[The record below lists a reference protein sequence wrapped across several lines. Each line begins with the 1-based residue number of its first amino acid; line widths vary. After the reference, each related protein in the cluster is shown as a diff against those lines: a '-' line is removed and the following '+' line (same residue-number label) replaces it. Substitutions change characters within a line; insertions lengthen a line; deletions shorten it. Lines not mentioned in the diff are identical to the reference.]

1 MRVLSAPTGQM
12 NSEFISIE
20 ELKKKA
26 MQVAQSSVEDISNKP
41 TEPFT
46 YDQLKMAWRAF
57 AYEIRE
63 SKKLG
68 SETVFSIMTK
78 KEPKLEDNNIVYTVD
93 NAVVHELMM
102 NNFGEELLYS
112 LRKKL
117 NNWGVTLEVKVV
129 ENSDDL
135 PQFMTGKD
143 RFQQMA
149 QKNIN
154 LITLLKTFNLD
165 VEL

>member
-1 MRVLSAPTGQM
+1 M

-26 MQVAQSSVEDISNKP
+26 LHVAQSSVEDISTKP
-41 TEPFT
+41 RESFT
-46 YDQLKMAWRAF
+46 FDQLKMAWRSF
-57 AYEIRE
+57 AYEIKE
-63 SKKLG
+63 AKKLG

-78 KEPKLEDNNIVYTVD
+78 KEPKLEDNTVVYSVD
-93 NAVVHELMM
+93 NAVMHELMM
-102 NNFGEELLYS
+102 SNFGEELLHS
-112 LRKKL
+112 LRTKL
-117 NNWGVTLEVKVV
+117 NNWGVTLDVKIAD
-129 ENSDDL
+129 NSDDF
-135 PQFMTGKD
+135 PQFLTGKD